1 MTTPM
6 SAPITASQERG
17 RPARIPHEAG
27 GTPALLSQ
35 TNITGHWTTLD
46 GAPFYRIEG
55 AEHMP
60 VFLMSLVSASD
71 LWMFVA
77 SNGALTAGRR
87 NTERPL
93 FPYMTED
100 RVCDSA
106 GVNGPRTIIEALNT
120 DGTKSLW
127 EPFAQLR
134 EGGHI
139 TRALMKNVAGDCL
152 VFEET
157 NHALGLRFTCS
168 WSGSPE
174 FGFVRAAELANVA
187 DQARRIRILDGLK
200 NILPALAGA
209 IISETRSC
217 VLDAYKQNQ
226 LIPAARLGIYALA
239 SQPVDRPEPRE
250 ALRASL
256 AWSLAPDNFRV
267 SIAPDNDER
276 LLRGKPLDESAEIC
290 GRRGAYWLSGEAD
303 LAPGKG
309 ISWRI
314 VADTHWSQAEVATL
328 LKKLEAPD
336 ALASELDASLQAAHR
351 SLVDLVAKTDGLQE
365 TADVNASA
373 HHFANVLFN
382 DMRGGVYADGYN
394 IDTALFA
401 QFVREW
407 NRPCHGRSATALAS
421 LPPTMHVEEFRAAVD
436 ALGDADLSRLALE
449 YLPLTFS
456 RRHGDPSRPWN
467 RFDIHVQTE
476 DKHPVL
482 AYQGNWRDIFQNW
495 EALSLSFPDFLPN
508 IIAKFVNATTA
519 EGFNPFRISNHG
531 FDWEVPEPGNP
542 WSHIGYWGDHQIIY
556 LQRLLEMQR
565 RFFPQALERA
575 LPRDIFVYASLPYRM
590 RAFDDILAD
599 PRSTI
604 DFVPAWHDASVARQK
619 EIGADGKLLHKDGD
633 IARANLLE
641 KLLVPL
647 LSKMSNFVPNGGI
660 WMNTQRPE
668 WNDADNALVG
678 NGLSMITLNYLHRFA
693 AFLADVLRETKTA
706 EFPLHSAVA
715 NWMSAV
721 RRAMEQNAAALAQP
735 QLDAKTRRNFVEA
748 VGRAFEAH
756 RARVLADGLGEAKAV
771 ATVAVRDFLDD
782 CLAWL
787 EHTIASSKRPDGLY
801 HTYNLMRVTDDG
813 IEIDTLHE
821 MLEGQ
826 VAALCSPAFE
836 TLDLPDVARALESS
850 KLRREDQHSYI
861 LYPDRKLPLFLEKNR
876 LGREADETLD
886 TLAPSARTRLFRED
900 PDGTKR
906 FAPDF
911 HNADA
916 LAEAMEPLVREGAI
930 TADAN
935 RRIVALYEEVFNH
948 HAFTGR
954 SGTMYAY
961 EGLGSIYWHMVAKLL
976 LAVQEQFYKA
986 VDACGAADPAP
997 AKERGHLARNSE
1009 QLRAGRPRSFASA
1022 ETATSGVSADT
1033 IRRIAELYYDVRQGI
1048 GFNKSP
1054 GLYGAF
1060 PIDPYSHT
1068 PGGRGA
1074 RQPGMTGQVKEE
1086 VLTRFGELG
1095 VRVRDGR
1102 LSFEPALL
1110 RASEFFSEKQRFD
1123 HLALDGTWRTIELT
1137 PTSLAFTF
1145 AQVPVVYTL
1154 AKAPSCEII
1163 TADGKRRAV
1172 ENASLTREDS
1182 LSVFLRRG
1190 KIAEI
1195 RAHVVAGL

>member
-1 MTTPM
+1 MK
-6 SAPITASQERG
+6 
-17 RPARIPHEAG
+17 
-27 GTPALLSQ
+27 
-35 TNITGHWTTLD
+35 NKITGHWTTLAD
-46 GAPFYRIEG
+46 DRFYRIEG

-60 VFLMSLVSASD
+60 VFLMTLVSASD

-77 SNGALTAGRR
+77 SNGGLTAGRR
-87 NTERPL
+87 STERPL

-106 GVNGPRTIIEALNT
+106 GVNGPRTIIEVRAA
-120 DGTKSLW
+120 DGSNVSW
-127 EPFAQLR
+127 EPFTQLR
-134 EGGHI
+134 EGGRI

-157 NHALGLRFTCS
+157 NHALGLRFTWS

-174 FGFVRAAELANVA
+174 FGFVRAAELSNVG
-187 DQARRIRILDGLK
+187 DKPRRTRILDGLK

-226 LIPAARLGIYALA
+226 LIPAQRLGIYALA

-256 AWSLAPDNFRV
+256 AWSLAPENFSV

-276 LLRGKPLDESAEIC
+276 LLRGEPLDESAEIC

-314 VADTHWSQAEVATL
+314 VADTHWSQPEVAAL
-328 LKKLEAPD
+328 LKKLEAPE
-336 ALASELDASLQAAHR
+336 ALASELDTSLRAAHG

-407 NRPCHGRSATALAS
+407 NRPCHERSAAALAS
-421 LPPTMHVEEFRAAVD
+421 LPQTMHVEEFRAAAD
-436 ALGDADLSRLALE
+436 AFGDTDLSRLAFE

-476 DKHPVL
+476 DRHPVL

-542 WSHIGYWGDHQIIY
+542 WSHIGYWGDHQIVY
-556 LQRLLEMQR
+556 LLRLLEMQQ
-565 RFFPQALERA
+565 RFFPQALESA

-619 EIGADGKLLHKDGD
+619 DIGADGKLLHKDGA
-633 IARANLLE
+633 IVRANLLE
-641 KLLVPL
+641 KLIVPL

-693 AFLADVLRETKTA
+693 TFLADMLRKTKTS
-706 EFPLHSAVA
+706 EFPLHSSVTD
-715 NWMSAV
+715 WMASV
-721 RRAMEQNAAALAQP
+721 RRAMDENSAALAQP
-735 QLDAKTRRNFVEA
+735 HLDVKTRRKFVEA

-756 RARVLADGLGEAKAV
+756 RTQVLAGGFGEATPV
-771 ATVAVRDFLDD
+771 ATYDIRAFLDD

-787 EHTIASSKRPDGLY
+787 GHTIASSKRADGLY
-801 HTYNLMRVTDDG
+801 HTYNLMRVTEDG
-813 IEIDTLHE
+813 VEINTLHE

-826 VAALCSPAFE
+826 VAALSSPAFK
-836 TLDLPDVARALESS
+836 TANLPDVARTLESS

-876 LGREADETLD
+876 IGDKAEEVLTTLD
-886 TLAPSARTRLFRED
+886 PATRARLFRED

-930 TADAN
+930 AADAK
-935 RRIVALYEEVFNH
+935 RQILALYEEVFNH

-986 VDACGAADPAP
+986 VDAGAP
-997 AKERGHLARNSE
+997 
-1009 QLRAGRPRSFASA
+1009 
-1022 ETATSGVSADT
+1022 ADT
-1033 IRRIAELYYDVRQGI
+1033 ICRIADFYYDVRQGI
-1048 GFNKSP
+1048 GFNKAP

-1102 LSFEPALL
+1102 ISFEPALL
-1110 RASEFFSEKQRFD
+1110 RASEFLPEKQRFD
-1123 HLALDGTWRTIELT
+1123 YLALDGSRRTIEL
-1137 PTSLAFTF
+1137 PPASLAFTF

-1154 AKAPSCEII
+1154 AKTTSCEVLA
-1163 TADGKRRAV
+1163 ADGARRAA
-1172 ENASLTREDS
+1172 ENAFLTREDS
-1182 LSVFLRRG
+1182 LSIFQRRG
-1190 KIAEI
+1190 VIAEI
-1195 RAHVVAGL
+1195 RAHVVTGL

>member
-1 MTTPM
+1 MNNKT
-6 SAPITASQERG
+6 
-17 RPARIPHEAG
+17 
-27 GTPALLSQ
+27 
-35 TNITGHWTTLD
+35 TGHWTTLGD
-46 GAPFYRIEG
+46 EPFYRIDG

-87 NTERPL
+87 STERPL

-106 GVNGPRTIIEALNT
+106 GVNGPRTIIET
-120 DGTKSLW
+120 DGDAAFW
-127 EPFAQLR
+127 EPFAPLR
-134 EGGHI
+134 RGAPV

-152 VFEET
+152 AFEET
-157 NHALGLRFTCS
+157 NHAFGLRFTCS

-174 FGFVRAAELANVA
+174 FGFVRAAELANVGSS
-187 DQARRIRILDGLK
+187 ARRVRVLDGLK
-200 NILPALAGA
+200 NILPALSGA

-226 LIPAARLGIYALA
+226 LVAAQRLGIYALA
-239 SQPVDRPEPRE
+239 SQPVDRPEPME
-250 ALRASL
+250 ALRAAV
-256 AWSLAPDNFRV
+256 AWALAPDGFRA

-276 LLRGKPLDESAEIC
+276 LLRGEALDESAEVC
-290 GRRGAYWLSGEAD
+290 GRRGAYWVSGEAD
-303 LAPGKG
+303 LMPGQSV
-309 ISWRI
+309 SWRI
-314 VADTHWSQAEVATL
+314 VADTHWSQPEVAAL
-328 LKKLEAPD
+328 LEKLQSPD
-336 ALASELDASLQAAHR
+336 DLARELDASLRAAHE
-351 SLVDLVAKTDGLQE
+351 SLVALVAKTDGLQE

-394 IDTALFA
+394 IDTGLFA
-401 QFVREW
+401 GFVRAW
-407 NRPCHGRSATALAS
+407 NRPCHARTASALAS
-421 LPPTMHVEEFRAAVD
+421 LPQTMHVEEFRAAAD

-476 DKHPVL
+476 DRHPVL

-495 EALSLSFPDFLPN
+495 EALSLSFPGFLPG
-508 IIAKFVNATTA
+508 IIAKFVNATNA
-519 EGFNPFRISNHG
+519 EGFNPFRVSNHG

-556 LQRLLEMQR
+556 LQRLLEMQQ
-565 RFFPQALERA
+565 RFFPQSLESA
-575 LPRDIFVYASLPYRM
+575 LPRCIYVYASLPYRM
-590 RAFDDILAD
+590 RAFDEILAD

-604 DFVPAWHDASVARQK
+604 DFDRAAHDAAVARAK
-619 EIGADGKLLHKDGD
+619 EIGADGKLLHKDGE
-633 IARANLLE
+633 IVRANLLE

-647 LSKMSNFVPNGGI
+647 LSKMSNFIPNGGI

-678 NGLSMITLNYLHRFA
+678 AGLSMVTLNYLHRFA
-693 AFLADVLRETKTA
+693 TFLAGLLRETGTA
-706 EFPLHSAVA
+706 EFALHAAVTG
-715 NWMSAV
+715 WMRAL
-721 RRAMEQNAAALAQP
+721 RRAMDDNAAALAQP
-735 QLDAKTRRNFVEA
+735 QLDAKTRRAFVES

-756 RARVLADGLGEAKAV
+756 RTQVLAEGLGEANPV
-771 ATVAVRDFLDD
+771 ATDDLRSFLDD

-787 EHTIASSKRPDGLY
+787 GHTIASSKRADGLY
-801 HTYNLMRVTDDG
+801 DSFNLMHVTDDG
-813 IEIDTLHE
+813 LEVKGLHE

-826 VAALCSPAFE
+826 VAALSSPAFD
-836 TLDLPDVARALESS
+836 TTDLPEIGRTLESS
-850 KLRREDQHSYI
+850 RLRRKDQHSYI
-861 LYPDRKLPLFLEKNR
+861 LYPEKKLPLFLEKNR
-876 LGREADETLD
+876 IGGNAKETLD
-886 TLAPSARTRLFRED
+886 ALDANARRVLFRED
-900 PDGTKR
+900 PDGTAR

-911 HNADA
+911 HNAAA
-916 LAEAMEPLVREGAI
+916 LASAIEPLVRDGAI
-930 TADAN
+930 SAEA
-935 RRIVALYEEVFNH
+935 RRKILYLYEDVFNH

-986 VDACGAADPAP
+986 VDVGAA
-997 AKERGHLARNSE
+997 
-1009 QLRAGRPRSFASA
+1009 A
-1022 ETATSGVSADT
+1022 ETARSIAD
-1033 IRRIAELYYDVRQGI
+1033 LYYDIRQGI

-1068 PGGRGA
+1068 PAGRGA

-1086 VLTRFGELG
+1086 ILTRFGELG
-1095 VRVRDGR
+1095 ARVRDGR
-1102 LSFEPALL
+1102 LAFAPALL
-1110 RASEFFSEKQRFD
+1110 RASEFFADAQRFD
-1123 HLALDGTWRTIELT
+1123 YLALDGAWRTIEM
-1137 PTSLAFTF
+1137 PPGSLAFTF
-1145 AQVPVVYTL
+1145 AQVPVVYTR
-1154 AKAPSCEII
+1154 ADAASGEVVY
-1163 TADGKRRAV
+1163 ADGRHAALDD
-1172 ENASLTREDS
+1172 NTLSPADS

-1190 KIAEI
+1190 VVAEI
-1195 RAHVVAGL
+1195 RARVVTGL

>member
-1 MTTPM
+1 MND
-6 SAPITASQERG
+6 
-17 RPARIPHEAG
+17 
-27 GTPALLSQ
+27 
-35 TNITGHWTTLD
+35 NITGHWTTVGD
-46 GAPFYRIEG
+46 EPFYRIEG
-55 AEHMP
+55 AEQMP

-106 GVNGPRTIIEALNT
+106 GVNGPRTIIET
-120 DGTKSLW
+120 DGEAALW
-127 EPFAQLR
+127 EPFAPLR
-134 EGGHI
+134 RGSSI

-157 NHALGLRFTCS
+157 HRALGLRFTCS

-174 FGFVRAAELANVA
+174 FGFVRAAEISNVGGET
-187 DQARRIRILDGLK
+187 RRLRVLDGLK
-200 NILPALAGA
+200 NILPALSGA

-226 LIPAARLGIYALA
+226 LVAAQRLGIYALA
-239 SQPVDRPEPRE
+239 SQPVDRPEPME
-250 ALRASL
+250 ALRAAV
-256 AWSLAPDNFRV
+256 AWALAPDGFRA

-276 LLRGKPLDESAEIC
+276 LLRGEPLDESAEVC
-290 GRRGAYWLSGEAD
+290 GRRGAYWVSGEAE
-303 LAPGKG
+303 LKPGQ
-309 ISWRI
+309 SVNWRI
-314 VADTHWSQAEVATL
+314 VADTHWSQPEVAALLEKLGSPDTL
-328 LKKLEAPD
+328 ARD
-336 ALASELDASLQAAHR
+336 LDASLRAAHE
-351 SLVDLVAKTDGLQE
+351 SLVALVAKTDGLQE

-394 IDTALFA
+394 IDTGLFA
-401 QFVREW
+401 GFVRAW
-407 NRPCHGRSATALAS
+407 SRPCHARMSSTLAS
-421 LPPTMHVEEFRAAVD
+421 LPQTMHVEEFRAAVD

-467 RFDIHVQTE
+467 RFDIHLQTE
-476 DKHPVL
+476 DRHPVL

-495 EALSLSFPDFLPN
+495 EALSLSFPDFLPG

-556 LQRLLEMQR
+556 LQRLLEMQQ
-565 RFFPQALERA
+565 RFFPQSLDRA
-575 LPRDIFVYASLPYRM
+575 LPREIYVYASLPYRM
-590 RAFDDILAD
+590 RSFDEIFAD

-604 DFVPAWHDASVARQK
+604 DFDCTAHDAAVAREK
-619 EIGADGKLLHKDGD
+619 EIGADGKLLHEDGE
-633 IARANLLE
+633 IVRANLLE

-678 NGLSMITLNYLHRFA
+678 AGLSMVTLNYLHRFA
-693 AFLADVLRETKTA
+693 TFLAGLLRETGTA
-706 EFPLHSAVA
+706 EFPLHAAVTE
-715 NWMSAV
+715 WMQAL
-721 RRAMEQNAAALAQP
+721 RRAMDDNAAALAQP
-735 QLDAKTRRNFVEA
+735 QLDMKTRRAFVES

-756 RARVLADGLGEAKAV
+756 RTQVLAGGLGEANPVGTDDLRA
-771 ATVAVRDFLDD
+771 FLDG
-782 CLAWL
+782 CVAWL
-787 EHTIASSKRPDGLY
+787 GHTIASSKRADGLY
-801 HTYNLMRVTDDG
+801 DSFNLMRVTDDG
-813 IEIDTLHE
+813 LEVKGLHE

-826 VAALCSPAFE
+826 VAALSSPAFATE
-836 TLDLPDVARALESS
+836 DLPEVGRSLESS
-850 KLRREDQHSYI
+850 QLRRKDQHSYI
-861 LYPDRKLPLFLEKNR
+861 LYPEKKLPLFLEKNR
-876 LGREADETLD
+876 IGRNAGETLD
-886 TLAPSARTRLFRED
+886 ALAPDARRVLFRED
-900 PDGTKR
+900 PDRTAR

-911 HNADA
+911 HNAAA
-916 LAEAMEPLVREGAI
+916 LASAMEPLVRDGAI
-930 TADAN
+930 SAEA
-935 RRIVALYEEVFNH
+935 RRKILDLYEEVFNH

-986 VDACGAADPAP
+986 VDAGAP
-997 AKERGHLARNSE
+997 A
-1009 QLRAGRPRSFASA
+1009 
-1022 ETATSGVSADT
+1022 ETE
-1033 IRRIAELYYDVRQGI
+1033 RRIADLYYDIRQGI

-1068 PGGRGA
+1068 PAGRGA

-1086 VLTRFGELG
+1086 ILTRFGELG
-1095 VRVRDGR
+1095 VRINDGR
-1102 LSFEPALL
+1102 LSFAPALL
-1110 RASEFFSEKQRFD
+1110 RASEFFADAKHFGY
-1123 HLALDGTWRTIELT
+1123 LALDGAWRKLEM
-1137 PTSLAFTF
+1137 PPGSLAFTF
-1145 AQVPVVYTL
+1145 SQVPVVYTR
-1154 AKAPSCEII
+1154 ANAASGEVVY
-1163 TADGKRRAV
+1163 ADGKRAALAH
-1172 ENASLTREDS
+1172 NTLTPEDS

-1190 KIAEI
+1190 TIAEI
-1195 RAHVVAGL
+1195 HAQVVTVL

>member
-1 MTTPM
+1 MKDK
-6 SAPITASQERG
+6 
-17 RPARIPHEAG
+17 
-27 GTPALLSQ
+27 
-35 TNITGHWTTLD
+35 ITGDWTTRDDQL
-46 GAPFYRIEG
+46 FYRIDG

-77 SNGALTAGRR
+77 SNGGLTAGRR

-106 GVNGPRTIIEALNT
+106 VVNGPRTIIEA
-120 DGTKSLW
+120 DGDTAFW
-127 EPFAQLR
+127 EPFAPLR
-134 EGGHI
+134 RGAPV

-174 FGFVRAAELANVA
+174 FGFVRAAELSNVGGEA
-187 DQARRIRILDGLK
+187 HRVRLLDGLK
-200 NILPALAGA
+200 NILPALSGA
-209 IISETRSC
+209 ILSETRSC

-226 LIPAARLGIYALA
+226 LVAGQRLGIYALA
-239 SQPVDRPEPRE
+239 SQPVDRPEPIE
-250 ALRASL
+250 ALRAAV
-256 AWSLAPDNFRV
+256 AWSLAPDGFRV

-276 LLRGKPLDESAEIC
+276 LLRGEPLDESAEVC
-290 GRRGAYWLSGEAD
+290 GRRGAYWVSGEAD
-303 LAPGKG
+303 LQPGQSV
-309 ISWRI
+309 SWRI
-314 VADTHWSQAEVATL
+314 VADTHWSQSEVAGL
-328 LKKLEAPD
+328 LEKLQSPD
-336 ALASELDASLQAAHR
+336 ALARDLDDSLRAAHQ
-351 SLVDLVAKTDGLQE
+351 SLIALVAKTDGLQE

-382 DMRGGVYADGYN
+382 DMRGGVHADGYN
-394 IDTALFA
+394 IDTGLFA
-401 QFVREW
+401 GFVRAW
-407 NRPCHGRSATALAS
+407 NRPCHARTASALAA
-421 LPPTMHVEEFRAAVD
+421 LPQTMHVEEFRAAAD

-476 DKHPVL
+476 DRHPVL

-495 EALSLSFPDFLPN
+495 EALSLAFPDFLPG

-519 EGFNPFRISNHG
+519 EGFNPFRVSNHG

-556 LQRLLEMQR
+556 LQRLLEMQQ
-565 RFFPQALERA
+565 RFFPRSLDRA
-575 LPRDIFVYASLPYRM
+575 LPRDIYVYASLPYRM
-590 RAFDDILAD
+590 RSFDEIIAA

-604 DFVPAWHDASVARQK
+604 DFDRAAHDASVARQK
-619 EIGADGKLLHKDGD
+619 ETGADGKLLHKDGD
-633 IARANLLE
+633 IVRANLLE

-693 AFLADVLRETKTA
+693 TFLADTLRETKTM
-706 EFPLHSAVA
+706 EFPLHAAVA
-715 NWMSAV
+715 EWLGAV
-721 RRAMEQNAAALAQP
+721 RRAMESKAAALAQP
-735 QLDAKTRRNFVEA
+735 QLDAKTRLGFVEA

-756 RARVLADGLGEAKAV
+756 RTAVIDGGLGQATAV
-771 ATVAVRDFLDD
+771 ATVAIRDFLDD

-787 EHTIASSKRPDGLY
+787 GHTIASSKRPDGLY

-813 IEIDTLHE
+813 IEIDNLHE

-826 VAALCSPAFE
+826 VAALSSPAFK
-836 TLDLPDVARALESS
+836 TAGLPDVGRALESS

-876 LGREADETLD
+876 IDREAEGVLGALD
-886 TLAPSARTRLFRED
+886 PAVRAHLVRED
-900 PDGTKR
+900 PDGAKR

-911 HNADA
+911 QNADA
-916 LAEAMEPLVREGAI
+916 LAAAMEPLVREGAI
-930 TADAN
+930 TADAR
-935 RRIVALYEEVFNH
+935 RRILDLYEEVFNH

-976 LAVQEQFYKA
+976 LAVQEQFFKA
-986 VDACGAADPAP
+986 LDAGEPAGTGRQIAD
-997 AKERGHLARNSE
+997 
-1009 QLRAGRPRSFASA
+1009 
-1022 ETATSGVSADT
+1022 
-1033 IRRIAELYYDVRQGI
+1033 LYYDIRQGI

-1054 GLYGAF
+1054 DLYGAF

-1068 PGGRGA
+1068 PAGRGA

-1086 VLTRFGELG
+1086 ILTRFGELG

-1110 RASEFFSEKQRFD
+1110 RASEFFAEKQRFD
-1123 HLALDGTWRTIELT
+1123 YLALDGTWRTIDL
-1137 PTSLAFTF
+1137 PPASLAFTF
-1145 AQVPVVYTL
+1145 AQVPIIYTR
-1154 AKAPSCEII
+1154 ADAPSGEVLY
-1163 TADGKRRAV
+1163 TEGQRSPLAGNV
-1172 ENASLTREDS
+1172 LTPEDS

-1190 KIAEI
+1190 TITEI
-1195 RAHVVAGL
+1195 RMRVVTSL

>member
-1 MTTPM
+1 MNNKT
-6 SAPITASQERG
+6 
-17 RPARIPHEAG
+17 
-27 GTPALLSQ
+27 
-35 TNITGHWTTLD
+35 TGHWTD
-46 GAPFYRIEG
+46 IAGDSFYRIEG

-77 SNGALTAGRR
+77 SNGGLTAGRR

-106 GVNGPRTIIEALNT
+106 GVNGPRTIIEVL
-120 DGTKSLW
+120 DGHGAKVRW
-127 EPFAQLR
+127 EPFTQLV
-134 EGGHI
+134 EEDKI
-139 TRALMKNVAGDCL
+139 TLALMKNVAGDCL

-157 NHALGLRFTCS
+157 NHALGLRFSSS

-174 FGFVRAAELANVA
+174 FGFVRAAELSNVGSE
-187 DQARRIRILDGLK
+187 ARRVRVLDGLK
-200 NILPALAGA
+200 NILPALSGA

-226 LIPAARLGIYALA
+226 LVPEQRLGIFALA
-239 SQPVDRPEPRE
+239 SQPVDRPEPME
-250 ALRASL
+250 ALRAAV
-256 AWSLAPDNFRV
+256 AWSLVPDNFRV

-276 LLRGKPLDESAEIC
+276 LLRGEPLDESAEVC
-290 GRRGAYWLSGEAD
+290 GRRGAYWVSGEAD
-303 LAPGKG
+303 LMPGQSV
-309 ISWRI
+309 SWRI
-314 VADTHWSQAEVATL
+314 VADTHWSQPEVAGL
-328 LKKLEAPD
+328 LEKLQSPND
-336 ALASELDASLQAAHR
+336 LARDLDASLRAAR
-351 SLVDLVAKTDGLQE
+351 QSLIDLVAKTDGLQE

-394 IDTALFA
+394 IDTGLFA
-401 QFVREW
+401 GFVRAW
-407 NRPCHGRSATALAS
+407 SLPCHARMAATLAS
-421 LPPTMHVEEFRAAVD
+421 LPQTMHVEEFRAAVD

-476 DKHPVL
+476 DRHPVL

-495 EALSLSFPDFLPN
+495 EALSLSFPDFLPG

-556 LQRLLEMQR
+556 LQRLLEMQQ
-565 RFFPQALERA
+565 RFFPQALEHT
-575 LPRDIFVYASLPYRM
+575 LPRDIYVYASLPYRM
-590 RAFDDILAD
+590 RTFDEIFAD

-604 DFVPAWHDASVARQK
+604 DFIREWHDAAVAREK
-619 EIGADGKLLHKDGD
+619 EIGADGKLLHKDGE
-633 IARANLLE
+633 IVRANLLE

-647 LSKMSNFVPNGGI
+647 LSKMSNFIPNGGI

-668 WNDADNALVG
+668 WNDSDNALVG
-678 NGLSMITLNYLHRFA
+678 AGLSMVTLNYLHRFA
-693 AFLADVLRETKTA
+693 TFLAGMLRGTKTA
-706 EFPLHSAVA
+706 EFPLHAAVA
-715 NWMSAV
+715 GWLQAL
-721 RRAMEQNAAALAQP
+721 RRTMDENAGALAQP
-735 QLDAKTRRNFVEA
+735 QLDAKTRRRFVEA
-748 VGRAFEAH
+748 IGRAFEAH
-756 RARVLADGLGEAKAV
+756 RTQVLADGLGEAKPV
-771 ATVAVRDFLDD
+771 ATDDLRAFLDD

-787 EHTIASSKRPDGLY
+787 GHTIASSKRADGLY
-801 HTYNLMRVTDDG
+801 DSYNLMRVTDDG
-813 IEIDTLHE
+813 LEVKGLHE

-826 VAALCSPAFE
+826 VAALSSPAFK
-836 TLDLPDVARALESS
+836 TADLPEVGRTLESS
-850 KLRREDQHSYI
+850 QMRRKDQHSYI
-861 LYPDRKLPLFLEKNR
+861 LYPEKRLPLFLEKNR
-876 LGREADETLD
+876 ISGNTPGAKDTLD
-886 TLAPSARTRLFRED
+886 ALNPGARRILFRED
-900 PDGTKR
+900 PDRTVR

-911 HNADA
+911 HNAAA
-916 LAEAMEPLVREGAI
+916 LAAAMEPLVREGAI
-930 TADAN
+930 APEASRKILD
-935 RRIVALYEEVFNH
+935 LYEEVFNH

-986 VDACGAADPAP
+986 VDAGAP
-997 AKERGHLARNSE
+997 A
-1009 QLRAGRPRSFASA
+1009 
-1022 ETATSGVSADT
+1022 ETVH
-1033 IRRIAELYYDVRQGI
+1033 RIADLYYDIRQGI

-1068 PGGRGA
+1068 PAGRGA

-1095 VRVRDGR
+1095 VRIRDGR
-1102 LSFEPALL
+1102 LSFAPALL
-1110 RASEFFSEKQRFD
+1110 RACEFFPEKQHFD
-1123 HLALDGTWRTIELT
+1123 YLALDGVWRKIEM
-1137 PTSLAFTF
+1137 PPGSLAFTF
-1145 AQVPVVYTL
+1145 AQVPVVYTRSDT
-1154 AKAPSCEII
+1154 ASGEVVY
-1163 TADGKRRAV
+1163 ADGQRAALAH
-1172 ENASLTREDS
+1172 NTLTPEDS

-1190 KIAEI
+1190 TIAAI
-1195 RAHVVAGL
+1195 RAQVVTQH